1 MALSGFLK
9 SGKVCFSDFGTRTF
23 VMFRLIPGIF
33 GHAKIMLSYFRTSN
47 IISNVIGCNFM
58 YSLFNIHSTFNHC
71 HHFCLHSIVYTVHCL
86 ISIELPAVCS
96 SREDGC
102 SILSL
107 GRGLVNLASRERIG
121 QSFPACKDTRQ
132 MHPCRMEQ
140 IDSVKINPSLVMMRE

>member
-33 GHAKIMLSYFRTSN
+33 GHAKIMLRYFRTSN

-58 YSLFNIHSTFNHC
+58 YRLFNIHSTYNQCYHY
-71 HHFCLHSIVYTVHCL
+71 CLPAIVYTVHCL

-96 SREDGC
+96 LREDGC
-102 SILSL
+102 SILY
-107 GRGLVNLASRERIG
+107 RETIDQYLAPRERIG
-121 QSFPACKDTRQ
+121 QSCP
-132 MHPCRMEQ
+132 
-140 IDSVKINPSLVMMRE
+140 

>member
-33 GHAKIMLSYFRTSN
+33 GHAKIMLRYFRTSN

-58 YSLFNIHSTFNHC
+58 YRLFNIHQPTASVITFA
-71 HHFCLHSIVYTVHCL
+71 CLLESSLCIASSALNYQLCVHRARMGAQSCL
-86 ISIELPAVCS
+86 LG
-96 SREDGC
+96 EDW

-121 QSFPACKDTRQ
+121 QSFPGCKDAR
-132 MHPCRMEQ
+132 
-140 IDSVKINPSLVMMRE
+140 